1 MCDCHDPHH
10 SAASI
15 DRTLKGPLAAPAIL
29 LRIHT
34 HLLYLHPRFSQN
46 KWRLYP
52 YKGKEA
58 LDVIHIH
65 RMSAYLCGKEKKVCD
80 LFMAHPSISKQHA
93 AIQYRLVTDSS
104 AGKAVNKVKPY
115 IIDLDST
122 NGTFVN
128 DKKIEVKRYVELLHQ
143 DRIKFGFSSR
153 EYMLICADFAEG
165 KEADTTA
172 NDFGG

>member
-1 MCDCHDPHH
+1 M
-10 SAASI
+10 
-15 DRTLKGPLAAPAIL
+15 
-29 LRIHT
+29 
-34 HLLYLHPRFSQN
+34 
-46 KWRLYP
+46 
-52 YKGKEA
+52 
-58 LDVIHIH
+58 IHIH

-93 AIQYRLVTDSS
+93 AIQYRLVTDNS

-128 DKKIEVKRYVELLHQ
+128 DKKIEAKRYVELLHQ

-153 EYMLICADFAEG
+153 EYMLICADLADG
-165 KEADTTA
+165 KKADTTA
-172 NDFGG
+172 NDFLAE